1 MTTRPITR
9 FIDVEIRKDTP
20 RVSAAGFGIPLAITD
35 SILLSS
41 TRRHR
46 RFLSA
51 AAVDAFFGDG
61 SEESLAADAF
71 FFQDPFLENHP
82 DV

>member
-1 MTTRPITR
+1 MTTRPIKR

-20 RVSAAGFGIPLAITD
+20 RVSAAGFGIPLCITD
-35 SILLSS
+35 SLLLSS

-51 AAVDAFFGDG
+51 ASVDAFFGDG

-71 FFQDPFLENHP
+71 FFQDPP
-82 DV
+82 P